1 MFYIVFGEQEFLVNR
16 TIKKIEKKYNEIEY
30 FDFKEDDL
38 NSIIKSIS
46 SYSLFEQKKLIEI
59 KNFDLLLKSDE
70 ELEKNKKSSEFIS
83 YLFNSSDNDIILIV
97 LNKKISHNKIYKK
110 IYENGEIYENLQ
122 LSDDD
127 WRKYI
132 KQRFN
137 KENIEIAEDAIEE
150 LIVRVEKDL
159 TKFENEFNKLINY
172 SNKINLNDIKIL
184 VSEPLEENSF
194 LVLNY
199 LINDNKI
206 MALKKYNN
214 LLKQNYETVVLIS
227 SIVTQLVFYQ
237 QVYYLNNFEKKSNLE
252 IAKILKS
259 NDKRVYVTL
268 KNLKKME
275 LSNIHVFPYSLRKNT
290 KAALLSGHVEM
301 NEKKKRA
308 DILHKLAKKKFDTF
322 AEKNI
327 GQTAEVLVEKNPDR
341 KTGLLKGVTKNYLNV
356 YLECTDKT
364 LCNTIQK
371 VRIVKFEAGKLFCNI
386 IEG

>member
-268 KNLKKME
+268 KNLKKIGIDR
-275 LSNIHVFPYSLRKNT
+275 IHNSCNLLYEIDSKIKSGLLNKNT
-290 KAALLSGHVEM
+290 AFELFLL
-301 NEKKKRA
+301 N
-308 DILHKLAKKKFDTF
+308 F
-322 AEKNI
+322 
-327 GQTAEVLVEKNPDR
+327 
-341 KTGLLKGVTKNYLNV
+341 
-356 YLECTDKT
+356 
-364 LCNTIQK
+364 
-371 VRIVKFEAGKLFCNI
+371 
-386 IEG
+386 

>member
-16 TIKKIEKKYNEIEY
+16 TVKKIEKKYNEIEY

-268 KNLKKME
+268 KNLKKIGIDRIYNSCNLLYE
-275 LSNIHVFPYSLRKNT
+275 IDSKIKSGLLNKNT
-290 KAALLSGHVEM
+290 AFELFLL
-301 NEKKKRA
+301 N
-308 DILHKLAKKKFDTF
+308 F
-322 AEKNI
+322 
-327 GQTAEVLVEKNPDR
+327 
-341 KTGLLKGVTKNYLNV
+341 
-356 YLECTDKT
+356 
-364 LCNTIQK
+364 
-371 VRIVKFEAGKLFCNI
+371 
-386 IEG
+386 

>member
-268 KNLKKME
+268 KNLKKIGIDRIYNSCNLLYE
-275 LSNIHVFPYSLRKNT
+275 IDSKIKSGLLNKNT
-290 KAALLSGHVEM
+290 AFELFLL
-301 NEKKKRA
+301 N
-308 DILHKLAKKKFDTF
+308 F
-322 AEKNI
+322 
-327 GQTAEVLVEKNPDR
+327 
-341 KTGLLKGVTKNYLNV
+341 
-356 YLECTDKT
+356 
-364 LCNTIQK
+364 
-371 VRIVKFEAGKLFCNI
+371 
-386 IEG
+386 

>member
-46 SYSLFEQKKLIEI
+46 SYSLFEQKKLIEL
-59 KNFDLLLKSDE
+59 KNFDLLLKTDE
-70 ELEKNKKSSEFIS
+70 ELEKNKKSSELIS
-83 YLFNSSDNDIILIV
+83 YLFNCNDNDIILIV

-110 IYENGEIYENLQ
+110 VYENGEIYENLQ

-137 KENIEIAEDAIEE
+137 KENIDITEDAIEE
-150 LIVRVEKDL
+150 LIVRVSKDL

-172 SNKINLNDIKIL
+172 SNKIKLNDIKIL

-199 LINDNKI
+199 LMNNNKI

-237 QVYYLNNFEKKSNLE
+237 QVYYLSNIEKKSNLE
-252 IAKILKS
+252 IAKTLKS

-268 KNLKKME
+268 KNLKKIGIDRIYNSCNLLYE
-275 LSNIHVFPYSLRKNT
+275 IDSKIKSGLLNKNT
-290 KAALLSGHVEM
+290 AFELFLL
-301 NEKKKRA
+301 N
-308 DILHKLAKKKFDTF
+308 F
-322 AEKNI
+322 
-327 GQTAEVLVEKNPDR
+327 
-341 KTGLLKGVTKNYLNV
+341 
-356 YLECTDKT
+356 
-364 LCNTIQK
+364 
-371 VRIVKFEAGKLFCNI
+371 
-386 IEG
+386 

>member
-59 KNFDLLLKSDE
+59 KNFDLLLKNDE
-70 ELEKNKKSSEFIS
+70 ELEKNKKNSEFIS
-83 YLFNSSDNDIILIV
+83 YLFNSSDNDIILIL

-110 IYENGEIYENLQ
+110 VYENGEIYENLQ

-268 KNLKKME
+268 KNLKKIGIDRIYNSCNLLYE
-275 LSNIHVFPYSLRKNT
+275 IDSKIKSGLLNKNT
-290 KAALLSGHVEM
+290 AFELFLL
-301 NEKKKRA
+301 N
-308 DILHKLAKKKFDTF
+308 F
-322 AEKNI
+322 
-327 GQTAEVLVEKNPDR
+327 
-341 KTGLLKGVTKNYLNV
+341 
-356 YLECTDKT
+356 
-364 LCNTIQK
+364 
-371 VRIVKFEAGKLFCNI
+371 
-386 IEG
+386 

>member
-237 QVYYLNNFEKKSNLE
+237 QVYYLNNFERKSNLE

-268 KNLKKME
+268 KNLKKIGIDRIYNSCNLLYE
-275 LSNIHVFPYSLRKNT
+275 IDSKIKSGLLNKNT
-290 KAALLSGHVEM
+290 AFELF
-301 NEKKKRA
+301 
-308 DILHKLAKKKFDTF
+308 ILNF
-322 AEKNI
+322 
-327 GQTAEVLVEKNPDR
+327 
-341 KTGLLKGVTKNYLNV
+341 
-356 YLECTDKT
+356 
-364 LCNTIQK
+364 
-371 VRIVKFEAGKLFCNI
+371 
-386 IEG
+386 

>member
-159 TKFENEFNKLINY
+159 TKFENEFNKLMNY

-268 KNLKKME
+268 KNLKKIGIDRIYNSCNLLYE
-275 LSNIHVFPYSLRKNT
+275 IDSKIKSGLLNKNT
-290 KAALLSGHVEM
+290 AFELFLL
-301 NEKKKRA
+301 N
-308 DILHKLAKKKFDTF
+308 F
-322 AEKNI
+322 
-327 GQTAEVLVEKNPDR
+327 
-341 KTGLLKGVTKNYLNV
+341 
-356 YLECTDKT
+356 
-364 LCNTIQK
+364 
-371 VRIVKFEAGKLFCNI
+371 
-386 IEG
+386 